1 MLQENDG
8 PVGHMDAARP
18 RPQVGSGVTDPESPT
33 LDIEIVEEIAR
44 RTIDRDGTQLLAAR
58 LAALDAATE
67 RAAEL
72 LSQSRWTEAML
83 AWTRVS
89 FAAEAIFG
97 TDDAAV
103 LDAMRI
109 TASIMRRLDL
119 HQEAITIL
127 CDVAERTLRS
137 EGPEAPRLRWVRA
150 ELEAARAGDQE

>member
-137 EGPEAPRLRWVRA
+137 EGPEAPRLTLVRA
-150 ELEAARAGDQE
+150 EMDAA

>member
-8 PVGHMDAARP
+8 FIGRTEVARP
-18 RPQVGSGVTDPESPT
+18 RPGVGRGSVEPDGMNQSNEPA
-33 LDIEIVEEIAR
+33 LDIEIIDEIVRQAIER
-44 RTIDRDGTQLLAAR
+44 EHPHAVAAR
-58 LAALDAATE
+58 LAALDAATQ

-72 LSQSRWTEAML
+72 LSEDRWTEAML

-109 TASIMRRLDL
+109 TASIMRRLGL
-119 HQEAITIL
+119 HQDAIAIL

-137 EGPEAPRLRWVRA
+137 EGPEAPRLTLVRA
-150 ELEAARAGDQE
+150 EMDAA

>member
-8 PVGHMDAARP
+8 FIGRTEVARP
-18 RPQVGSGVTDPESPT
+18 RPGVGRGSVEADGRNQSNEPA
-33 LDIEIVEEIAR
+33 LDIEIIDEIVRQAIER
-44 RTIDRDGTQLLAAR
+44 EHPHAVAAR
-58 LAALDAATE
+58 LAALDAATQ

-72 LSQSRWTEAML
+72 LSEDRWTEAML

-109 TASIMRRLDL
+109 TASIMRRLGL
-119 HQEAITIL
+119 HQDAIAIL

-137 EGPEAPRLRWVRA
+137 EGPEAPRLTLVRA
-150 ELEAARAGDQE
+150 EMDAA